1 MKQDFSNN
9 KANRVIKIDPAYI
22 YEMGAKLR
30 ALLNIPEQD
39 SKKFDIAIRTQGP
52 REALLEFT
60 FQTVFRQDLAPVEQ
74 PARELLEKLDLY
86 EGDIFSMVGEDT
98 DVGEWQIRQ
107 LKDRYRAFESV
118 LYASLRMSQMYYVSP
133 KGGYN
138 TAYLTDAGE
147 MLFSNDLPAKVPEA
161 VGDLREA
168 TKCIAFELPT
178 AAGFHLHRAN
188 ESVLRAYWDCVTNG
202 AKRPPENNMGVYLRE
217 LNNRGCG
224 KKSVRDH
231 LKSIKD
237 FHRNPLMHPEQSLQS
252 VDEALDLLAAIRSSI
267 GYMLAEIDFPTDKN
281 DLLND
286 LGA

>member
-1 MKQDFSNN
+1 MKQEFPSS

-30 ALLNIPEQD
+30 ELLTIPEQQ
-39 SKKFDIAIRTQGP
+39 SKKIDVALRTQGP
-52 REALLEFT
+52 RKALMEFT
-60 FQTVFRQDLAPVEQ
+60 FQTVFRQDLAAVEQ
-74 PARELLEKLDLY
+74 PARELLGMLDPY
-86 EGDIFSMVGEDT
+86 EGDIFEMIGDNTEIS
-98 DVGEWQIRQ
+98 EWQIKQ
-107 LKDRYRAFESV
+107 IKDRYRAFENV

-138 TAYLTDAGE
+138 TTYLTEAGE
-147 MLFSNDLPAKVPEA
+147 LLFSNDLPVKVPEA

-168 TKCIAFELPT
+168 AKCIAFELPT

-188 ESVLRAYWDCVTNG
+188 ESVLRAYWDSVTDG
-202 AKRPPENNMGVYLRE
+202 AERPTENNMGVYLRE
-217 LNNRGCG
+217 LNKKDCG
-224 KKSVRDH
+224 KKSIRDH

-267 GYMLAEIDFPTDKN
+267 GYMLAEIEYPTDGN
-281 DLLND
+281 DLLSD